1 MSIDLFRVRFQETW
15 GEQYGDYIDDVV
27 TYRELDETL
36 GACALKW
43 FPNSHSLTQDQDS
56 PNVWVAEE
64 AEGEK
69 RRLLFFV
76 EPVG

>member
-1 MSIDLFRVRFQETW
+1 MTIDLFRVRFQETW
-15 GEQYGDYIDDVV
+15 GEQYGDYVDDVV

-43 FPNSHSLTQDQDS
+43 FPGGYTLTQDPHS
-56 PNVWVAEE
+56 PNVWVAAETQGEE
-64 AEGEK
+64 
-69 RRLLFFV
+69 RRLIFFA